1 MKLRVE
7 TPHLLFFFWKDLG
20 NGVTGCSAAP
30 GAKRVCPAALWV
42 SDGSVKAG
50 GVSVGVFADRQ
61 RRQDGG
67 LLRFDGDDR
76 SRMLRLCSAFPV
88 AREIRFSRPSYIL
101 ER

>member
-1 MKLRVE
+1 M
-7 TPHLLFFFWKDLG
+7 TGLFCDPPSF
-20 NGVTGCSAAP
+20 N
-30 GAKRVCPAALWV
+30 VCPAALWV

-76 SRMLRLCSAFPV
+76 SRMLRFLLGLSCC
-88 AREIRFSRPSYIL
+88 L
-101 ER
+101 